1 MDNIFDDESELGGYV
16 SSKIA
21 SIVEAQSERRRTLL
35 QGLNAYNN
43 KNYQNFLEASCD
55 ISYDD
60 GYTYV
65 DIKFDALRSCVSTLM
80 SKIAKNKLLPR
91 IMTTNAKWS
100 AQEKS
105 QKCERFIRGLLTQLD
120 ANHFLEKGF
129 LDTLLFGDGFVKV
142 VTNPDGDVELETV
155 FADEIHV
162 DPVDAYYG
170 SPSYMFQTK
179 IVSLRGLKNAFPD
192 ADLMREDILDYRIE
206 PLIPVTKFNLDENVT
221 LCEMWQLPCG
231 DEIGR
236 HVITAGSYVLLNEE
250 YDKDYFPFIHLQYS
264 KPPRGFFSKGLYQ
277 EVAPLQRELDRVF
290 TSIHDSHRLLSAPKI
305 FMTKGSMNNM
315 SRITNEI
322 GEIIEVSNIND
333 IKVVTPSP
341 IDAGTFTYLDRLKS
355 WIFEVSGISY
365 LSATSKMPTG
375 IDGASGKALR
385 EYSDI
390 ETERFA
396 LLAQN
401 WEKVMKDLCVLL
413 LKEINYNGDLSVK
426 YYDRTTPLTEIKFSD
441 LDITIDDIS
450 ISVYPASS
458 LPQRPEA
465 RLATVQE
472 MIQAGFIDEKSA
484 LELLDLPDTDAF
496 SEVKN
501 APKKA
506 VDKLINTILDE
517 ELYLSV
523 EPFFD
528 LQYLIEQATLY
539 YNLVFGNW
547 DVNKKKT
554 QNVLGMLE
562 QLIQD
567 ASFMLEEANK
577 PEGAPQGE
585 ALPEGLGI
593 EASPEMLGMGLAE
606 GGMPIEGMGG
616 SLPPEAIANIL

>member
-1 MDNIFDDESELGGYV
+1 MENIYDDDIELGGYIA
-16 SSKIA
+16 SKIN
-21 SIVEAQSERRRTLL
+21 SIVESQSERRRTLL
-35 QGLNAYNN
+35 HGLNAYNN
-43 KNYQNFLEASCD
+43 KNYSNFLEASCD

-60 GYTYV
+60 GFHYS
-65 DIKFDALRSCVSTLM
+65 DIKFNAIRSCVSTLM

-91 IMTTNAKWS
+91 IMTSNAKWA

-120 ANHFLEKGF
+120 ANHYLEKAF

-142 VTNPDGDVELETV
+142 VTNSDGDIELETV
-155 FADEIHV
+155 FVDEIHV
-162 DPVDAYYG
+162 DPVDSYYG
-170 SPSYMFQTK
+170 DSTYMFQTK
-179 IVSLRGLKNAFPD
+179 IVSLRQLKNAYPD
-192 ADLMREDILDYRIE
+192 ADLDRENILDYRIE

-221 LCEMWQLPCG
+221 LCEMWTLPCG
-231 DEIGR
+231 DELGH
-236 HVITAGSYVLLNEE
+236 HVITAGSQVLVNEE
-250 YDKDYFPFIHLQYS
+250 YDKEYFPFIHLQYS
-264 KPPRGFFSKGLYQ
+264 KPVRGFFSKGLYQ
-277 EVAPLQRELDRVF
+277 ELAPLQRELDRVF

-315 SRITNEI
+315 SRITNEV
-322 GEIIEVSNIND
+322 GEIIEVSNISD

-355 WIFEVSGISY
+355 WIFEVSGVSY

-385 EYSDI
+385 EYNDI

-401 WEKVMKDLCVLL
+401 WEKIMKDLCVLL

-450 ISVYPASS
+450 VSVYPASS

-517 ELYLSV
+517 QIYLSV

-567 ASFMLEEANK
+567 ASYLMEEAQK
-577 PEGAPQGE
+577 PEGMPQGE

-593 EASPEMLGMGLAE
+593 EASPDMLGMGLAE
-606 GGMPIEGMGG
+606 GGMPVEGLGG
-616 SLPPEAIANIL
+616 QLPPEAMAQLV